1 MNNSQL
7 LNVNSR
13 KFVAIIPAAGSSE
26 RFLNSVSSTRGCLNS
41 SSKNF
46 GSKIPKQYQMICDRP
61 LIFHTVSAFLRI
73 RWIDHIIVVAPS
85 ESLSKMEKILTQ
97 LSRQQQKRFDCIAG
111 DCSRHRS
118 IRKALDFLTNQST
131 IAQPEL
137 IIVHDGARPFID
149 KELLH
154 RLVTIGDEFGSAG
167 VHLKRDKHWASE
179 MPQVFR
185 LNLLLE
191 AYSKCTEHELDHN
204 TECLDLV
211 QRYTNTDARLIHID
225 PNLYFKVTYRKDLYS
240 ADNIL
245 KERRHILL
253 HCDFN
258 EKKMNVNFRFIK
270 QLKDNLCDNFSSV
283 NYFNNSDISEKHQTN
298 AAIHSTGFVHIL
310 LHYCYS
316 WNEIVVRSNED
327 NLSSYDNLI
336 YIVIICNENY
346 ATSNKS
352 EEPLICS
359 NGITLE
365 DSAYPQLIQWTK
377 RRATAIKN
385 FYFILAN
392 SNNLEQES
400 QRIRNTICYM
410 CKELPPELSGQAFF
424 M

>member
-1 MNNSQL
+1 MNY
-7 LNVNSR
+7 
-13 KFVAIIPAAGSSE
+13 
-26 RFLNSVSSTRGCLNS
+26 
-41 SSKNF
+41 F
-46 GSKIPKQYQMICDRP
+46 G
-61 LIFHTVSAFLRI
+61 T
-73 RWIDHIIVVAPS
+73 
-85 ESLSKMEKILTQ
+85 
-97 LSRQQQKRFDCIAG
+97 
-111 DCSRHRS
+111 
-118 IRKALDFLTNQST
+118 
-131 IAQPEL
+131 
-137 IIVHDGARPFID
+137 
-149 KELLH
+149 
-154 RLVTIGDEFGSAG
+154 
-167 VHLKRDKHWASE
+167 
-179 MPQVFR
+179 
-185 LNLLLE
+185 
-191 AYSKCTEHELDHN
+191 
-204 TECLDLV
+204 
-211 QRYTNTDARLIHID
+211 
-225 PNLYFKVTYRKDLYS
+225 
-240 ADNIL
+240 
-245 KERRHILL
+245 ERRHILL

-392 SNNLEQES
+392 SNVS
-400 QRIRNTICYM
+400 I
-410 CKELPPELSGQAFF
+410 F
-424 M
+424 